1 MAIPHDLNFKMYL
14 PATGELEVQHKKT
27 NPVNGATFNS
37 NDTHCEFRIGGNQAN
52 RFVDGNSLYILATF
66 ATGVANTSLTKYG
79 VLSALSR
86 VVVESTGGT
95 QICDINNYHA
105 LKRIKVVENADIDYV
120 GNDGVMLHGTSGAD
134 TNVTINTAKTFLIPL
149 DNLGLDQYIPI
160 LSEGLVFKCYWAT
173 AFDYCYEIT
182 TANLTATSM
191 SITSVS
197 LNYDVI
203 ELSSAAMNQM
213 IQDTGGKFIMQNNA
227 YIRTGTTLADATGL
241 DLSITAGRSKVKK
254 LYACLRPNASDA
266 HAADR
271 ADRLNMSIETLTSS
285 YLEIDGTKVND
296 KTLTFAPDDVAEVV
310 MAIRKARNIPV
321 HVLGQTMRN
330 ADEFGAVT
338 DPQTPANRPN
348 IFYWVFDLTDG
359 TDTRLSKSGLNIKG
373 NSNVNLNVKASA
385 GASGVLDIFV
395 EYENTLVLDM
405 SPGGDRTFQVFN

>member
-27 NPVNGATFNS
+27 NPVNGAKFTS
-37 NDTHCEFRIGGNQAN
+37 SDTHCEFRIGGNQAN
-52 RFVDGNSLYILATF
+52 KFVDGNSLYILATF
-66 ATGVANTSLTKYG
+66 ATGVANTFLTKYG

-105 LKRIKVVENADIDYV
+105 LKRIKVVETADTDYIN
-120 GNDGVMLHGTSGAD
+120 NDGVMLHGISAHETA
-134 TNVTINTAKTFLIPL
+134 NVAINAAKTYMIPL
-149 DNLGLDQYIPI
+149 DNLGLDQYIPL

-173 AFDYCYEIT
+173 AFDYCYET
-182 TANLTATSM
+182 GAAALTATDM
-191 SITSVS
+191 DITSVS

-227 YIRTGTTLADATGL
+227 YIRTGTTLSNATGL

-254 LYACLRPNASDA
+254 LYACLRPNAA
-266 HAADR
+266 TTHADNGP
-271 ADRLNMSIETLTSS
+271 DRLNMSISTLTSS

-296 KTLTFAPDDVAEVV
+296 KTLEFAPSNVADVL
-310 MAIRKARNIPV
+310 MAIRKARGVPNHI
-321 HVLGQTMRN
+321 LGQSIRVP
-330 ADEFGAVT
+330 AEF
-338 DPQTPANRPN
+338 QTVVDQTANTRPN

>member
-27 NPVNGATFNS
+27 NPVNGAAFTS

-52 RFVDGNSLYILATF
+52 RFVDGNGLYILATF

-105 LKRIKVVENADIDYV
+105 LKRIKMVENADVDYV
-120 GNDGVMLHGTSGAD
+120 ANDGVMLHGTSD
-134 TNVTINTAKTFLIPL
+134 NTTNVAINTAKTYMIPL
-149 DNLGLDQYIPI
+149 DNLGLDQYIP
-160 LSEGLVFKCYWAT
+160 LMAEGLVFKCYWAT
-173 AFDYCYEIT
+173 AFDYCYET
-182 TANLTATSM
+182 GAANLTATGM
-191 SITSVS
+191 AITSVS

-203 ELSSAAMNQM
+203 ELSDAAFNQM

-227 YIRTGTTLADATGL
+227 YIRTGTTLAAATGL

-254 LYACLRPNASDA
+254 LYACLRPNAATA
-266 HAADR
+266 HADNGP
-271 ADRLNMSIETLTSS
+271 DRLNMSISTLTSS

-296 KTLTFAPDDVAEVV
+296 KTLTFAPESVADVL
-310 MAIRKARNIPV
+310 MAIRKARNVPL
-321 HVLGQTMRN
+321 HVLGQTMREPK
-330 ADEFGAVT
+330 EFGTVV
-338 DPQTPANRPN
+338 DQTATTRPN
-348 IFYWVFDLTDG
+348 TFYWVFDLTDG

-373 NSNVNLNVKASA
+373 NSNVNLNVSASA
-385 GASGVLDIFV
+385 NASGVLDVFV

-405 SPGGDRTFQVFN
+405 SPGGDRVFQVFN